1 MSEVAIN
8 AVLAQMRTMA
18 TAAGGASEA
27 GPVAGAPNASADGV
41 RFASVMQDSIEDIN
55 ASMMEAKAMATAF
68 ESGDP
73 QVSLAEVMV
82 ASQRAS
88 LQFQAMTEV
97 RNKLLTAYQEVMSMQ
112 V

>member
-1 MSEVAIN
+1 MSDVAIN
-8 AVLAQMRTMA
+8 QVLAQMRTMA
-18 TAAGGASEA
+18 AAAGTPTENVPDAST
-27 GPVAGAPNASADGV
+27 DGV
-41 RFASVMQDSIEDIN
+41 RFASLMQDSIEDIN

-73 QVSLAEVMV
+73 QMSIAEVMV

>member
-1 MSEVAIN
+1 MSDVAIN

-18 TAAGGASEA
+18 TAASGASEA
-27 GPVAGAPNASADGV
+27 GPVAGAPNARTDGV
-41 RFASVMQDSIEDIN
+41 RFASVMQDSIADIN
-55 ASMMEAKAMATAF
+55 ASMVEAKAMATAF

-97 RNKLLTAYQEVMSMQ
+97 RNKLLSAYQEVMSMQ

>member
-1 MSEVAIN
+1 MSDVAIN
-8 AVLAQMRTMA
+8 QVIAQMRVMA
-18 TAAGGASEA
+18 SAAASEESEASATGAS
-27 GPVAGAPNASADGV
+27 NAN
-41 RFASVMQDSIEDIN
+41 FAALMQDSIDAVN
-55 ASMMEAKAMATAF
+55 ASMMEAKAKATAF

-73 QVSLAEVMV
+73 AVSLTEVMV

-88 LQFQAMTEV
+88 LEFQAITEV